1 MSPETDHENSNCE
14 ENEDLKS
21 SEIDGLVYSE
31 LTEKTDKFN
40 EAVESERRFANE
52 KRKSSVGLQRILSE
66 GDDEEDVQDID
77 MILKEMEL
85 TDDLSCGYW
94 FFRGAFLQRFVLV
107 LVLIGYCVCVYYSPC
122 LWACDKET
130 NR

>member
-1 MSPETDHENSNCE
+1 MSPETENNNCDE
-14 ENEDLKS
+14 KEDLKS

-31 LTEKTDKFN
+31 LLEKTDKFN
-40 EAVESERRFANE
+40 EAVDSERRFTNE

-77 MILKEMEL
+77 MILKEMEV

-94 FFRGAFLQRFVLV
+94 FFRGAFLQRFVFCIYLED
-107 LVLIGYCVCVYYSPC
+107 LPFTRNSSLI
-122 LWACDKET
+122 
-130 NR
+130 